1 MKSKKNKEDNT
12 IISSERNL
20 KLDEINSYKNKN
32 DLSNG
37 IQGKDS
43 MSTTA
48 MSKTI
53 AYETDQTAV
62 VKENSLRKKKKK
74 KRNS

>member
-53 AYETDQTAV
+53 AYETD
-62 VKENSLRKKKKK
+62 
-74 KRNS
+74 

>member
-20 KLDEINSYKNKN
+20 KLDEINSYKNRN

-53 AYETDQTAV
+53 AYETD
-62 VKENSLRKKKKK
+62 
-74 KRNS
+74 